1 MPVHLF
7 RGCTFPDAQKIK
19 VRSLA
24 KLVYCHMVNI
34 APTDLLVYV
43 SSVSFCLKPL
53 LVTVVMCTQSKI
65 QEKHYALEPDIAHFF
80 FCAVKLWCDK
90 STTLVILKPISHIIW
105 YQIMMEHSS
114 TTLWYN
120 ATSIVQ
126 LASTWDCVTLNLI

>member
-1 MPVHLF
+1 MQKVHPRASGVARWAVSGMPVHLF

-80 FCAVKLWCDK
+80 FCAVELRCKKPTAVFIMTDQPYYVAPNYDRALVHN
-90 STTLVILKPISHIIW
+90 TL
-105 YQIMMEHSS
+105 E
-114 TTLWYN
+114 
-120 ATSIVQ
+120 
-126 LASTWDCVTLNLI
+126 